1 MFKTRLGIV
10 AMLLGLSFLVIL
22 GRLWQ
27 LQVTRYDKY
36 AALAGRDQNMEKMVA
51 SLRGTIF
58 DRNGEALAYDQP
70 FYDLSIRT
78 ERLKLTRVKLEDVA
92 AVREQFKDSKEER
105 DAAFAALT
113 EKLCAEPFVRDLA
126 HTVDRDEHEVADGI
140 LKALDTVGRKWA
152 SEHTPLRIV
161 SGIDEKTWHALRA
174 VHDDVFRDSYK
185 LLGKAADSLNDAQEP
200 PFPGLVCTLSTR
212 RVYPHG
218 RLGCFVLGSVGEMSA
233 NDDAA
238 LREDG
243 VLLEFAEVRHR
254 QWQQIRDGLDENAA
268 SLLEPLVH
276 GDPRELP
283 LSQLFSTLA
292 NMRPS
297 DQHQAAALG
306 LNDVVRWTERAPRVS
321 LVEPEMLWLG
331 VGLPTSTA
339 KNRLPNLIIGDMGA
353 ERVYNDRLR
362 GKAGMK
368 LRGDFESDDDDGKF
382 RRNSEPHEGDAL
394 ALTISIP
401 WQTAVEKALKNQ
413 EHKGAIVVIDV
424 KTGDI
429 LAMASNPDFDPNVF
443 VPPRDNAERQEKIN
457 ALLGDT
463 ENKPLLNR
471 SVAQQ
476 YPLGSVMK
484 TIIAAVALEKGLVNP
499 NETIECKGFM
509 VEGGQKFHCDDGRAH
524 GIVNLAKGL
533 RCSCNMYYMQVGA
546 RIGVENLGPFARQI
560 FGRRSGIDLPSEAPG
575 IYPDREWRLKHFPS
589 DPAARIWP
597 RGNDYQLAIG
607 QGMMTCTVVQAA
619 QLMAAVANNGTV
631 VTPHIWLDAPP
642 MPTRSLGISPGNLAI
657 VREGLEEVVNVGT
670 PGERGTAYTPFHEL
684 GPLSIKV
691 AGKTSTAE
699 TRKDEKPHA
708 WFAGYAPADN
718 PQIAF
723 AVLLEHA
730 GHGGATAA
738 PVAYQF
744 LREMYGTKNNPKG
757 RSVASGE

>member
-1 MFKTRLGIV
+1 MFKTRIGIV
-10 AMLLGLSFLVIL
+10 AMLLGLSFLVIA

-51 SLRGTIF
+51 ALRGTLY

-70 FYDLSIRT
+70 FYDISIRT
-78 ERLKLTRVKLEDVA
+78 ERLKLQYVKPEDVA
-92 AVREQFKDSKEER
+92 EVREKYKDMKEER
-105 DAAFAALT
+105 EAAFAALT

-126 HTVDRDEHEVADGI
+126 RAVDRDEHEVADGI

-161 SGIDEKTWHALRA
+161 SGIDEKTWHALRSL
-174 VHDDVFRDSYK
+174 HDDVFRDSYK
-185 LLGKAADSLNDAQEP
+185 LLGKASEALSESQEP

-218 RLGCFVLGSVGEMSA
+218 RLGCFVLGTVGEMSA
-233 NDDAA
+233 GDDAA

-243 VLLEFAEVRHR
+243 VLLEYSDVRHR
-254 QWQQIRDGLDENAA
+254 QWQQLRDGLDDNAA
-268 SLLEPLVH
+268 AQLEPLVH
-276 GDPRELP
+276 GDPREMP
-283 LSQLFSTLA
+283 LCQLFSTLA

-297 DQHQAAALG
+297 DQRQAAALG
-306 LNDVVRWTERAPRVS
+306 LNDVVRWTEHPPRAL

-331 VGLPTSTA
+331 VGMPTSTA
-339 KNRLPNLIIGDMGA
+339 RNRLPNLTIGEMGV
-353 ERVYNDRLR
+353 ERTHNDQLR
-362 GKAGMK
+362 GKSGMK
-368 LRGDFESDDDDGKF
+368 FRGVENDDDDGRF
-382 RRNSEPHEGDAL
+382 TRDSEPHEGQSL

-401 WQTAVEKALKNQ
+401 WQSAVEKALHGQ
-413 EHKGAIVVIDV
+413 EHKGAVVVLDI
-424 KTGDI
+424 KTGDV

-443 VPPRDNAERQEKIN
+443 VPPRDNPERQEQIN

-471 SVAQQ
+471 ALAQQ

-484 TIIAAVALEKGLVNP
+484 TIVAAAALEKGLVNP

-524 GIVNLAKGL
+524 GTVNLAKGL
-533 RCSCNMYYMQVGA
+533 RCSCNMYYMQIGA
-546 RIGVENLGPFARQI
+546 RIGVENLAAFARQI

-575 IYPDREWRLKHFPS
+575 IYPDREWRTKHFPN
-589 DPAARIWP
+589 DPAARVWP
-597 RGNDYQLAIG
+597 RGNDYLLAIG
-607 QGMMTCTVVQAA
+607 QGQMTCTVIQAA

-631 VTPHIWLDAPP
+631 VTPRVWLDAPAV
-642 MPTRSLGISPGNLAI
+642 PTRSLGISAANLAI

-684 GPLSIKV
+684 GPLAIKV

-723 AVLLEHA
+723 AVLLENA

-744 LREMYGTKNNPKG
+744 LREIYGTRNNPKG
-757 RSVASGE
+757 HAVADGQ